1 MPRAPARPPVAP
13 PDAAHTA
20 PVADPPPP
28 AVARARALAH
38 LLDTAFTVPGT
49 RFRIGLDPILGLAP
63 GVGDVLGGMLSTYV
77 LLLAARA
84 GASKP
89 VLLRML
95 GNVGID
101 ALVGTVPLLGDLFD
115 AGFRA
120 NARNVALLDRFLA
133 EPRRTERASR
143 GFVALVVAGAL
154 LLVAGAIA
162 LTVLLVRALIGL
174 VG

>member
-1 MPRAPARPPVAP
+1 MARAPVRPPPAYTV
-13 PDAAHTA
+13 
-20 PVADPPPP
+20 PVADPPSP
-28 AVARARALAH
+28 AAARARALAR

-49 RFRIGLDPILGLAP
+49 SFRVGLDPLLGLVP
-63 GVGDVLGGMLSTYV
+63 GAGDVLGGVLSTYV

-101 ALVGTVPLLGDLFD
+101 ALVGTVPLVGDLFD
-115 AGFRA
+115 AGFRS
-120 NARNVALLDRFLA
+120 NARNVALLERFLE

-143 GFVALVVAGAL
+143 GFVALVVALAL
-154 LLVAGAIA
+154 LVVVGAIA
-162 LTVLLVRALIGL
+162 LTVVVVRALAGAL
-174 VG
+174 G